1 MSIAR
6 KAAFYTILALIV
18 LAASEL
24 VSSAFLF
31 FAYRDQI
38 ASLSAGPLVPSTVLV
53 LRRGLNWLLPGSTP
67 EPAAYRRMT
76 RIPQDF
82 FGEDAEQGYRARPGR
97 YVFRY
102 TRLHEGVPEHLDSV
116 VTINRDGTRFTGNAP
131 AALNSSR

>member
-38 ASLSAGPLVPSTVLV
+38 ASLSAGAPMPATVLV
-53 LRRGLNWLLPGSTP
+53 LRRGLNWLFPGSAP
-67 EPAAYRRMT
+67 DSAAYRRMT

-82 FGEDAEQGYRARPGR
+82 FSEDA
-97 YVFRY
+97 
-102 TRLHEGVPEHLDSV
+102 
-116 VTINRDGTRFTGNAP
+116 
-131 AALNSSR
+131 